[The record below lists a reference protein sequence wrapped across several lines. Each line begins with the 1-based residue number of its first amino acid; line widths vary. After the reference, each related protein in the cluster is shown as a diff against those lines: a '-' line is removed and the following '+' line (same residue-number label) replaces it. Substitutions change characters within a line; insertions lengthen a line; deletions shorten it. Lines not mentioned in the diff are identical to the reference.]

1 MKKIIVILFWI
12 FILFNI
18 EVFAKYNL
26 NFEIQCFEILIDNE
40 PPGFEVKYSTLNWTN
55 ENVIVNV
62 IPSEEVDEIEGF
74 EYTNG
79 IYQKVVKQNEDV
91 EIAVKDMFGNEGI
104 LKYSVKNIDKNL
116 PYISDIEDG
125 EKYYEEKE
133 VEFID
138 EDSGIQKIDKVF
150 YGDLLIDS
158 NLSSNNNKI
167 SINVIR
173 EPKELLSYKFYRIEG
188 NKENYINSNLKNIYF
203 NFDKKSSCKYYV
215 IGTDKDGISYKS
227 NVIENKENFLSQYHN
242 NEEENVFSKSGWYDI
257 VIYDNA
263 GNISKYTIYFEI

>member
-1 MKKIIVILFWI
+1 MRKILIIFFIVVII
-12 FILFNI
+12 FCT
-18 EVFAKYNL
+18 EVWAKYKL
-26 NFEIQCFEILIDNE
+26 ECEIQCFEILIDNE

-55 ENVIVNV
+55 EDVIVNV
-62 IPSEEVDEIEGF
+62 IPSEEVEEIEGF

-79 IYQKVVKQNEDV
+79 IYQKVVKQNEDI

-125 EKYYEEKE
+125 GKYYEKKE

-138 EDSGIQKIDKVF
+138 EDSGIQKIDKIF

-158 NLSSNNNKI
+158 NIIPNTSQI

-173 EPKELLSYKFYRIEG
+173 EPKNLLSYKYYRIEG
-188 NKENYINSNLKNIYF
+188 NKENYITSNLKNIYL

-215 IGTDKDGISYKS
+215 IGTDKAGISYKS